1 MEKNLRA
8 LTDEVDGQ
16 PGVLARFARSR
27 LPLARNGAVFVGAGD
42 SYAAALAGF
51 YSSRGRCD
59 ALDPYVLASNP
70 EFAEDAEVYFISISG
85 RTSSNARAAEK
96 VRGHARTTTVL
107 TAVEDSRLAGLTDRV
122 VKLPLVYSPRTPGL
136 LSFALSLLAVL
147 KIAGEDGAAD
157 FGSAWERAR
166 RKKLGF
172 SKGSG
177 TTYFLG
183 NSLAFPAALYAAAKT
198 YEILGSRAHAELLE
212 EFSHLQLFS
221 SRRSDLVNAFA
232 CFDPSGLAEN
242 LGSALAQGGRR
253 SNVIAD
259 WGRSPVERLFHA
271 VFVVQRSVLDEA
283 KERGLSA
290 PKFLSHRGA
299 LEASDAMIY

>member
-1 MEKNLRA
+1 M
-8 LTDEVDGQ
+8 D
-16 PGVLARFARSR
+16 RFGRSR
-27 LPLARNGAVFVGAGD
+27 LPLARKGAVFVGAGD

-51 YSSRGRCD
+51 YSSRGRCA
-59 ALDPYVLASNP
+59 ALDPYVLASHP
-70 EFAEDAEVYFISISG
+70 EFAEDAEVYFISVSG

-232 CFDPSGLAEN
+232 CFDPSGLAEK